1 MKKILFACECGR
13 VGFGDFK
20 RYCFTRYHFTVL
32 YCSLCG
38 WGFGVFG
45 TYYFPGGHEVRAFIS
60 KSYYFLCAKII
71 SRAFLLSCNLI
82 RNKTTRRQA
91 GQPPERFKPCPSAR
105 VTSPKYGKF
114 SRHTWKTRNCAKPPN
129 GSPFWRRYTPAPI
142 ILMWRS
148 CIFP

>member
-1 MKKILFACECGR
+1 MWKKYCLPVNADGWGLAFSKDTISRDTISRDTISRFFTAPSG
-13 VGFGDFK
+13 VG
-20 RYCFTRYHFTVL
+20 
-32 YCSLCG
+32 G

-45 TYYFPGGHEVRAFIS
+45 IYYFPGGHEVRAFIS

-114 SRHTWKTRNCAKPPN
+114 SRHTWKTRNCANPRTVRHS
-129 GSPFWRRYTPAPI
+129 GGD
-142 ILMWRS
+142 ILPHRS
-148 CIFP
+148 F